1 MNIIQ
6 IFKFDLNFHLNF
18 DDIHTQY
25 IEFREISSEN
35 IWERQIWYQ
44 LSQKLRQIDTSRFL
58 HVMADIPEK
67 SHHMTDKV
75 MRMIYQAVV
84 WNLLKDKT

>member
-44 LSQKLRQIDTSRFL
+44 LSQKLRQIDASRFL
-58 HVMADIPEK
+58 HAMADIPEK
-67 SHHMTDKV
+67 SHRDLQSTEND
-75 MRMIYQAVV
+75 
-84 WNLLKDKT
+84 LSSCCLKSSKR